1 MGAFPE
7 RLCETSKEK
16 GWLKITNIALDE
28 RDKMKWVLHLLLSK
42 GSSELGVSYADNQQ
56 TFKRYPTAGM

>member
-28 RDKMKWVLHLLLSK
+28 RDKNEMGAAFALIKK
-42 GSSELGVSYADNQQ
+42 
-56 TFKRYPTAGM
+56 